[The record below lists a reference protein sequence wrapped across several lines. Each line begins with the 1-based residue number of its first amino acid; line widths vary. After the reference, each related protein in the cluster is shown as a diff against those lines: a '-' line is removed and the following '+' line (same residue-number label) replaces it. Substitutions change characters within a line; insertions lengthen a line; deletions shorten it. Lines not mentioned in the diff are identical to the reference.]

1 MTALWSKL
9 KAGVLMALVFLG
21 ALFGVWRAGKRSGSK
36 EAKAER
42 LTEDLTQMAEKSKQI
57 KEVQDEVDKMSDADV
72 NARLESKWMRKKD

>member
-21 ALFGVWRAGKRSGSK
+21 ALFGMWRAGKSSGSK
-36 EAKAER
+36 EAKSER
-42 LTEDLTQMAEKSKQI
+42 LKDDLTNMAKTSEQV

-72 NARLESKWMRKKD
+72 SARLESKWMRKKD